1 MGSFLSKGS
10 AFTLKTRPSAN
21 GLAKIGLVTALYL
34 CLTLLLNPLSYGAVQ
49 LRLGEG
55 LNHLTV
61 FHRRYILAL
70 TLACALANLMSP
82 LGIID
87 VIFGS
92 LETLIMTSVSYWLT
106 RHVKRVT
113 YRLGMSTLSCTF
125 FSWIIALELHF
136 ISHIPFW
143 PTYAT
148 IALGE
153 LASLLLGAVVIYAL
167 TRRIDLTV

>member
-1 MGSFLSKGS
+1 MVKGGAVTLNSKRSTSG
-10 AFTLKTRPSAN
+10 F
-21 GLAKIGLVTALYL
+21 AKIGLVAALYL

-70 TLACALANLMSP
+70 TLACALANLVSP

-113 YRLGMSTLSCTF
+113 YRLGISTLSCTF
-125 FSWIIALELHF
+125 FSWIIALELHL
-136 ISHIPFW
+136 ISKVPFW

-153 LASLLLGAVVIYAL
+153 LASLLLGAIVVYAL
-167 TRRIDLTV
+167 AQRVNLTV

>member
-1 MGSFLSKGS
+1 MVKGGAVTLNSKRS
-10 AFTLKTRPSAN
+10 AS
-21 GLAKIGLVTALYL
+21 GLAKIGLVAALYL

-70 TLACALANLMSP
+70 TLACALANLVSP

-113 YRLGMSTLSCTF
+113 YRLGISTLSCTF
-125 FSWIIALELHF
+125 FSWIIALELHL
-136 ISHIPFW
+136 ISKVPFW

-153 LASLLLGAVVIYAL
+153 LASLLLGAIVVYAL
-167 TRRIDLTV
+167 AQRVNLTV